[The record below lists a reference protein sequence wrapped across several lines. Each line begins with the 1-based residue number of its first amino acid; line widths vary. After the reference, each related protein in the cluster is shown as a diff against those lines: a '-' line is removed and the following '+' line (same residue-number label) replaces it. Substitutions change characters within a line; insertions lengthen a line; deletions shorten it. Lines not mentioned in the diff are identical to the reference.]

1 MGERDFAGID
11 PIIVCGE
18 VGRHKHVL
26 SEPARKFAVGAFRTE
41 RQIVFEGPFVR
52 NKGLHG
58 LAVELGV
65 FRCPVKPP
73 AGPSAAAA
81 GWSPRVSHSAPTM
94 YAPRLSTGAASQK
107 ANSGMPANS
116 P

>member
-1 MGERDFAGID
+1 MGELDFAGID

-52 NKGLHG
+52 NKGPIILKMG
-58 LAVELGV
+58 TLFRIIISASLRSFRLILAF
-65 FRCPVKPP
+65 FRQSLQW
-73 AGPSAAAA
+73 PS
-81 GWSPRVSHSAPTM
+81 SPSFFVVSFEKL
-94 YAPRLSTGAASQK
+94 LS
-107 ANSGMPANS
+107 
-116 P
+116 